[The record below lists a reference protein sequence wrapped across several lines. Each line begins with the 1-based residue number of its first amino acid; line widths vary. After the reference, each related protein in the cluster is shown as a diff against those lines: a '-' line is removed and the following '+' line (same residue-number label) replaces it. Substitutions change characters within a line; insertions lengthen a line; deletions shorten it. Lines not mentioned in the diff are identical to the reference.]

1 MLGSDLENTR
11 WKTGSCGVDQVRQLK
26 IPVALRR
33 SLVITCA
40 SYISKVVF
48 ILSILPKV
56 NL

>member
-11 WKTGSCGVDQVRQLK
+11 WKTGNCEVDQVRQLK
-26 IPVALRR
+26 IPVALRK
-33 SLVITCA
+33 SLVVSCA
-40 SYISKVVF
+40 DFISKVVF